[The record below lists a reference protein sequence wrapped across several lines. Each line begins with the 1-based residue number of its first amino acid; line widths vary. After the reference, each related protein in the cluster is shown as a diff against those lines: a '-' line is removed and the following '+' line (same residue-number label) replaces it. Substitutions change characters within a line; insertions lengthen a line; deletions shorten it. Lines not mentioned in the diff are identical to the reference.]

1 VDIPVYHVFD
11 WPAPKRN
18 WSTSVR
24 PTTVNKQQLISAA
37 ATSLEYVSISEYQA
51 ILKQSS
57 VNQPK
62 ETNKI
67 KD

>member
-18 WSTSVR
+18 WSTSV
-24 PTTVNKQQLISAA
+24 TTVNKQQLISAA

-62 ETNKI
+62 KQIKLKI
-67 KD
+67 KK